1 MHHWLFS
8 SFQVIQFLPFIKGTL
23 ENVISLIL
31 VPTNLYISWDSGS
44 IGRHDEEVSIDL
56 ARYKMG
62 DDDAPLLDSFR
73 QVVDNLLNSGHS
85 QLTVT
90 KGGGDR

>member
-8 SFQVIQFLPFIKGTL
+8 SFRVIQFLPFIKGTL